1 MAANIFG
8 RYVWLIDILRRY
20 KRLTFKEIC
29 SLWQESGLSYG
40 EELPLRTFHRH
51 QDAIKDIF
59 DVYIECDKK
68 DGYRYY
74 IDEPERLES
83 NNLYNWLISSY
94 STLNQIKAD
103 SKLENRI
110 IFENIPSGQTWL
122 THIAEAMRNNRV
134 LSITYHGFGKSE
146 STTFD
151 IEPYCLKVAHRR
163 WYVLAR
169 SPYYS
174 ERNKEK
180 GIKPYDVFRI
190 YALDRIMDIQD
201 TDKTFEMNKDFD
213 AAKYFEGCGGVITSD
228 EPLQRIVVRAYDNFV
243 DYLRTLPLH
252 ESQRELS
259 SDEESTLFEYHLK
272 PTFDF
277 YQLILAQANQLEIIE
292 PEAVREEMRGL
303 ALHILKFYDKP

>member
-40 EELPLRTFHRH
+40 EKLPLRTFHRH

-103 SKLENRI
+103 SKL
-110 IFENIPSGQTWL
+110 GT
-122 THIAEAMRNNRV
+122 
-134 LSITYHGFGKSE
+134 
-146 STTFD
+146 
-151 IEPYCLKVAHRR
+151 
-163 WYVLAR
+163 
-169 SPYYS
+169 
-174 ERNKEK
+174 
-180 GIKPYDVFRI
+180 
-190 YALDRIMDIQD
+190 
-201 TDKTFEMNKDFD
+201 
-213 AAKYFEGCGGVITSD
+213 
-228 EPLQRIVVRAYDNFV
+228 
-243 DYLRTLPLH
+243 
-252 ESQRELS
+252 EL
-259 SDEESTLFEYHLK
+259 Y
-272 PTFDF
+272 
-277 YQLILAQANQLEIIE
+277 
-292 PEAVREEMRGL
+292 
-303 ALHILKFYDKP
+303 